1 MMYQYPLQ
9 MSFKLLAFGPQI
21 SVKDPGGR
29 EIFYVHQKALK
40 LKEDVGVFSDSSR
53 GQQLFRIQ
61 ADRIIDFSAAYT
73 ITDMNG
79 MVLGKIRREG
89 MRSIFKASYLVFNGA
104 DQQTHIISEDNP
116 WVRVG
121 DAVMESIPILNMLAG
136 YFFHPSYTA
145 ERTHGGEAMRLK
157 KEPAFFE
164 SAFSVTSLDPALNN
178 DEERLLLLS
187 YMMMILL
194 ERARG

>member
-40 LKEDVGVFSDSSR
+40 LKEDVSVYADNSR
-53 GQQLFRIQ
+53 SQQLFRIQ

-73 ITDMNG
+73 ISDMNG
-79 MVLGKIRREG
+79 SVLGKIRREG
-89 MRSIFKASYLVFNGA
+89 MRSIFKASYHVFNGA
-104 DQQTHIISEDNP
+104 DQQTHNITEDNP

-121 DAVMESIPILNMLAG
+121 DMVMESIPIANMFAG
-136 YFFHPSYTA
+136 YLFHPSYTA
-145 ERTHGGEAMRLK
+145 ERINGGEAMRLK

-164 SAFSVTSLDPALNN
+164 SAFSIQALDPALND

>member
-1 MMYQYPLQ
+1 MMYHNPLQ

-21 SVKDPGGR
+21 SVKDASGQQM
-29 EIFYVHQKALK
+29 FYVHQKALK

-89 MRSIFKASYLVFNGA
+89 MRSMQHALTGNV
-104 DQQTHIISEDNP
+104 SENHARP
-116 WVRVG
+116 
-121 DAVMESIPILNMLAG
+121 
-136 YFFHPSYTA
+136 
-145 ERTHGGEAMRLK
+145 
-157 KEPAFFE
+157 
-164 SAFSVTSLDPALNN
+164 
-178 DEERLLLLS
+178 
-187 YMMMILL
+187 
-194 ERARG
+194 RARSAIGNRAAVREGSDCRMTNTRRKLINLSRRSVPRLA

>member
-1 MMYQYPLQ
+1 MLYQYPLQ

-21 SVKDPGGR
+21 SVKSASGQ
-29 EIFYVHQKALK
+29 EMFYVHQKALK
-40 LKEDVGVFSDSSR
+40 LKEDVGVFSDNSR
-53 GQQLFRIQ
+53 NQQLFRIQ

-73 ITDMNG
+73 ISDMNG
-79 MVLGKIRREG
+79 SVLGKIRREG
-89 MRSIFKASYLVFNGA
+89 MRSIFKASYFVYNAAG
-104 DQQTHIISEDNP
+104 QQTHAITEDNP
-116 WVRVG
+116 WIRVG
-121 DAVMESIPILNMLAG
+121 DMVMESIPIANMFAG
-136 YFFHPSYTA
+136 YLFHPSYTA
-145 ERTHGGEAMRLK
+145 ERVHGGAAMRLK

-164 SAFSVTSLDPALNN
+164 SAFSIESLDPGLNA